1 MSHLASKVHS
11 ADTQLEYNFNKEYMH
26 LHKFGQKFTL
36 AHIGSSPSHLVPLET
51 KTILQNHPRLI

>member
-26 LHKFGQKFTL
+26 LHKFGQKFTV
-36 AHIGSSPSHLVPLET
+36 AHIGKLTITSSSSRDKNNPPKPS
-51 KTILQNHPRLI
+51 